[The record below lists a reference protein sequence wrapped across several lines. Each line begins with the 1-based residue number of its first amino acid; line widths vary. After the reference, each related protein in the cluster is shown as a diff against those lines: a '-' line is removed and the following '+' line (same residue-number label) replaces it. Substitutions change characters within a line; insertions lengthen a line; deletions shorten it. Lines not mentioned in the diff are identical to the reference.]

1 MATTRSHRRSKQDAS
16 SAPQVPEKE
25 EAILQAM
32 LALVAEHGFHGTST
46 DMIASRAG
54 VGAGTI
60 YRYFA
65 TKDELVLHVY
75 DRLKTLGAELVF
87 RGDAPGQPLRERL
100 HRVWRNTARSKL
112 DNRDA
117 CFFLSQFYN
126 SPYATQVLPE
136 TLERFSRRME
146 ELLAEAI
153 RAQVVRDM
161 SPAVFE
167 ALFFEPLFS
176 LVRKHHL
183 GQVVLDDAL
192 LERVLE
198 GCWNAIRL

>member
-1 MATTRSHRRSKQDAS
+1 MATSRSHRRSAQDAS
-16 SAPQVPEKE
+16 PTPKVPEKE

-32 LALVAEHGFHGTST
+32 QALVAEHGFHGTST

-65 TKDELVLHVY
+65 TKDELVLRVY
-75 DRLKTLGAELVF
+75 DRIKTIGASLVF
-87 RGDAPGQPLRERL
+87 QGDAPGQPLRERL
-100 HRVWRNTARSKL
+100 RRAWRNTARSQL

-117 CFFLSQFYN
+117 CFFLAQFYN
-126 SPYATQVLPE
+126 SPYVKQVPPE
-136 TLERFSRRME
+136 TLERFARRME

-161 SPAVFE
+161 PPAVFN
-167 ALFFEPLFS
+167 ALFFEPLMS
-176 LVRKHHL
+176 LVRRHHL